1 MNRLSTKHLTF
12 KGLLSL
18 VVACPKLF
26 CLWTPEVLQRVEG
39 GGACSAIPKSLAFP
53 DSNQRTSTGGGVS
66 VFRAFTVLQGVWT
79 EAGRSTRRPR

>member
-26 CLWTPEVLQRVEG
+26 CLWTPEVLQRVERVG
-39 GGACSAIPKSLAFP
+39 VPAVPFQSRLLFRVPINEPQRVAAFLFSVRSLCCRVCV
-53 DSNQRTSTGGGVS
+53 D
-66 VFRAFTVLQGVWT
+66 
-79 EAGRSTRRPR
+79 